1 MKCERSIFLAS
12 YSFNFFG
19 KIFFYPCGIDM
30 LVLDDLHW
38 RSRYWRNQYTL
49 SPSIKRSGGIDEIM
63 VITYTLQSTMSD
75 KVHIKY
81 DMVSRVRK
89 EWPRFSFELCN
100 GPEFENV
107 IGKEGET
114 LKHIKHLSGVSDIIT
129 DGSIPECI
137 LITGEPIKISKAT
150 EVIGQKVE
158 EVAHYTWRILIN
170 TSNTYKEIQPLLQS
184 QQL

>member
-100 GPEFENV
+100 GP
-107 IGKEGET
+107 
-114 LKHIKHLSGVSDIIT
+114 SGVSDIIT